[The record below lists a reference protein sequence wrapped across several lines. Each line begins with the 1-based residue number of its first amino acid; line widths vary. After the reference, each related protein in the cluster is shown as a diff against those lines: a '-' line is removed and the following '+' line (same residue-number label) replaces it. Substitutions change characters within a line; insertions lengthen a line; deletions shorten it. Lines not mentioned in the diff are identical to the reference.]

1 MAGYLWKLVFLGDF
15 RPLFFIAFSPVNITW
30 LPRENRQE
38 QSSLCP
44 ALRFFLRPQAPGQP
58 WPGAGGGVQPLC
70 SGPLGAVVMKSYQT
84 SHPDLSWGSTG
95 KVTETHWGGQQWIFG
110 RRGVELGVLMGAEE
124 SLSSVKGKF
133 ISRTKALYAKD
144 QS

>member
-1 MAGYLWKLVFLGDF
+1 MPNPGLKPRIRNSRCSAQPGAELNECCLRVPGSPRNPGVQSGAGLYKDNLATLLGW
-15 RPLFFIAFSPVNITW
+15 RIIGTW
-30 LPRENRQE
+30 L
-38 QSSLCP
+38 
-44 ALRFFLRPQAPGQP
+44 
-58 WPGAGGGVQPLC
+58 
-70 SGPLGAVVMKSYQT
+70 LG
-84 SHPDLSWGSTG
+84 WGSTG